1 MELMNLRRGL
11 MMGMGTNNKIDLLD
25 WYVCDENVHTHIFNL
40 PSGTFT
46 KYKRLYSMVLIK
58 PLSNATWCYP
68 CILNSINRSDTRDV
82 YVGLG
87 NDQSII
93 KSCVGVM
100 YTENGSDWFAT
111 LNGTNKPI
119 YPNQNDNYITIFAYP
134 ENGGYFSAGSEF
146 TLIGERS

>member
-1 MELMNLRRGL
+1 MNLRRGL
-11 MMGMGTNNKIDLLD
+11 MAAMKTNNNFDIIEH
-25 WYVCDENVHTHIFNL
+25 YVNDENAHTHIFNL

-58 PLSNATWCYP
+58 PLSSATWCYP
-68 CILNSINRSDTRDV
+68 CILNSINRSDSRDV
-82 YVGLG
+82 YVALSG
-87 NDQSII
+87 DQSII

-111 LNGTNKPI
+111 LNTMNKPI
-119 YPNQNDNYITIFAYP
+119 YPNQNDNYITVFAYP
-134 ENGGYFSAGSEF
+134 DNEGYFSAGSEF